1 MKQRKLLFLLTAVFA
16 LSVPLS
22 ACDGGATSSLSQQE
36 TEKHAMAQHFVM
48 GIERAAYSS
57 VKSYEGEVLKENY
70 SNGVYTTINS
80 EHNLVVLSS
89 TKYTNQNTE
98 RTTYTVV
105 DVKSGEQIYQTSV
118 ENDYVNSGRRDT
130 VSIDVRTYYP
140 LIEVTRK
147 TWVEDIA
154 ASSGWLEDVSYS
166 YYYAKE
172 NSPQF
177 AYGLE
182 TPLEVEQLNSIS
194 IFTNPEDDKVTWVGE
209 DMEVLRTFNS
219 NQMNGYGDLP
229 DFKASYNDYLYAWA
243 FTQETRVIE
252 VYNREGVCCM
262 QYTYPSDANAQLV
275 EPVVLN
281 NGNILVQELKLAED
295 DATDYAFK
303 VPVEKN
309 GVAVEAKVYATS
321 KIVDYKT
328 GDVKVLDVDYVVMNL
343 EAAYAHEVGYGDFA
357 LTLQDGYENQA
368 VIAKIVNHSL
378 APTEYVVLDNDAN
391 VVYTVQNEWLKANAL
406 VGAEAY
412 SQMALINDKYYIAA
426 NVANR
431 NGGGMEIW
439 LFDYDGNKVAFIPQA
454 ASYRLLTEKYIVTSN
469 GIYDYTNT
477 LVYDFETNDLFTS
490 NLVEAEPFVSED
502 ELFCVCDNRESGKR
516 ELYKFDGKDFVKQEM
531 ETMELDVTSYAG
543 GLYSALPQGNKIT
556 VTFNSD
562 DLLEIE
568 EQDTMT
574 WTLYNEDGEAL
585 LKLQVDNMYDM
596 YDTPLNLY
604 DCSDVA
610 LYETVIDGKPYVYV
624 IQ

>member
-22 ACDGGATSSLSQQE
+22 ACDGGATSSSSQQE

-57 VKSYEGEVLKENY
+57 VKSYEGELLRET
-70 SNGVYTTINS
+70 NGNGECITINS

-118 ENDYVNSGRRDT
+118 ENDYVNFGRRDT
-130 VSIDVRTYYP
+130 VNIDVCTYYP

-172 NSPQF
+172 NLPPF
-177 AYGLE
+177 AENLE
-182 TPLEVEQLNSIS
+182 EPLEVEQLDSIS
-194 IFTNPEDDKVTWVGE
+194 IFTNPKDDKVTWVGE
-209 DMEVLRTFNS
+209 DMEELRTFNS

-262 QYTYPSDANAQLV
+262 QYTYPSDANVQLV

-281 NGNILVQELKLAED
+281 NGNILVQEFELAED
-295 DATDYAFK
+295 DATDYDFK
-303 VPVEKN
+303 APVKKN
-309 GVAVEAKVYATS
+309 GVPVEAKVYATS
-321 KIVDYKT
+321 KIINYKDAN
-328 GDVKVLDVDYVVMNL
+328 DVKVLDVDYVVMNL

-357 LTLQDGYENQA
+357 LALQDGYENQA

-391 VVYTVQNEWLKANAL
+391 VVYTVQNEWLRTNAL
-406 VGAEAY
+406 MGAAAY
-412 SQMALINDKYYIAA
+412 SFIQPVSDKYYAAA
-426 NVANR
+426 NIANMSGR
-431 NGGGMEIW
+431 NMEVW
-439 LFDYDGNKVAFIPQA
+439 LFDYDGNKVAFVP
-454 ASYRLLTEKYIVTSN
+454 SGMHGMTEKYLITSN

-490 NLVEAEPFVSED
+490 NLVEVEAFISED
-502 ELFCVCDNRESGKR
+502 EIFVVAANAESGKF
-516 ELYKFDGKDFVKQEM
+516 ELYKFDGKDFVQQEM
-531 ETMELDVTSYAG
+531 ETMEIDVTSYAG
-543 GLYSALPQGNKIT
+543 GFYSALLQGNKMT

-562 DLLEIE
+562 DLLEID
-568 EQDTMT
+568 EQDTAT

-585 LKLQVDNMYDM
+585 LKLQVDSMYDM
-596 YDTPLNLY
+596 PLNVY
-604 DCSDVA
+604 DCRDVA